1 MGSLGGES
9 QQRVWRERERKKAL
23 GRWLRGG
30 LLASGSFG
38 LCFRYVADDEDGAEL
53 PEQDLDAVAVAANE
67 QELDE
72 LVDEAAQAGAEAG
85 FAMTSDSASASAG
98 DAGTGGVDATP
109 FCELCQFISRTKL
122 RGCC

>member
-53 PEQDLDAVAVAANE
+53 PEQDLDAVTVAASE
-67 QELDE
+67 PELDE

-85 FAMTSDSASASAG
+85 FAMTSDSASAS
-98 DAGTGGVDATP
+98 P
-109 FCELCQFISRTKL
+109 L
-122 RGCC
+122 RGRRDGGGRRNALL